1 MKQEREGDRLKAAA
15 MSQINTA
22 GVINSQQMYMLLQS
36 GLRTD
41 DEGNP
46 CFLNGGVEQPL
57 GEYLANLKQSTDWQH
72 HFGASGSKG
81 MGSTGQT
88 SVSPG
93 RENPY
98 RTGDLTAAIRLE
110 VENPELAKAL
120 KAEAGRG

>member
-1 MKQEREGDRLKAAA
+1 M
-15 MSQINTA
+15 
-22 GVINSQQMYMLLQS
+22 
-36 GLRTD
+36 
-41 DEGNP
+41 
-46 CFLNGGVEQPL
+46 LNGGVEQPL

-81 MGSTGQT
+81 MGSTGLT